1 MKAHEVVKQTGIG
14 KDALRYYE
22 KIGVISAPQRTSNG
36 YRHYNTQHLRELKF
50 IKFAQSVGFP
60 LTKIKL
66 AIPHLA
72 NPDPFCPILQAT
84 IEDQVSHIDAK
95 IAELKSAKQTL
106 LKWLVPPP
114 E

>member
-1 MKAHEVVKQTGIG
+1 
-14 KDALRYYE
+14 
-22 KIGVISAPQRTSNG
+22 
-36 YRHYNTQHLRELKF
+36 
-50 IKFAQSVGFP
+50 
-60 LTKIKL
+60 L